1 LVNIRCQDMTFSGIE
16 AIIFDKDGTL
26 ADSESF
32 LRNLGQRRSRLIDAK
47 IPGVQ
52 EPLLMAFGIEG
63 DRMNPAGLMAIGTR
77 RDNEIASAAYVAE
90 TGRDWIESLQLVQAA
105 FAEADRYVPHKADH
119 TPLFADSLD
128 TLQRLAIAGVK
139 LGILSADTSDNVLNF
154 VKRYDLQDY
163 LQLSMG
169 IDDGPGKPD
178 PGLLHQACS
187 ALNVSPQATLM
198 VGDSI
203 ADVQMAVS
211 AQVAGCIAIVRGRT
225 DLESLKQ
232 ANVLINQLNE
242 IQICA

>member
-1 LVNIRCQDMTFSGIE
+1 MVKIRCQNVTFSDVE

-77 RDNEIASAAYVAE
+77 RDNEIAAAAYVAE
-90 TGRDWIESLQLVQAA
+90 TGRDWLEAQELVQAA
-105 FAEADRYVPHKADH
+105 FAEADRYSPNKADH
-119 TPLFADSLD
+119 TPLFDDSLE
-128 TLQRLAIAGVK
+128 TLKRLAIAGIK
-139 LGILSADTSDNVLNF
+139 LGILSADTSDNVLDF
-154 VKRYDLQDY
+154 VKRYELHDY
-163 LQLSMG
+163 LQLYVG

-178 PGLLHQACS
+178 PVLLHRACS
-187 ALNVSPQATLM
+187 TLNVSPQNALM

-211 AQVAGCIAIVRGRT
+211 AQVGGCIAILRGRT
-225 DLESLKQ
+225 DPSSLSQ
-232 ANVLINQLNE
+232 ADVLISQLSE
-242 IQICA
+242 IQVG